1 MGVLQL
7 NLIFFCFLKTRD
19 VIWGLMYLFDK
30 DKSCGNLVFNSFV
43 NSEGEGRILPCMAAG
58 KQKEDLKDLVDLMW
72 SVIKLAFLRQ
82 SDMSFLPCHL
92 KYFFDNVTQ
101 FHG

>member
-1 MGVLQL
+1 MFWDILFVMGVLQL

-72 SVIKLAFLRQ
+72 SVIKLAVLRQ
-82 SDMSFLPCHL
+82 SDMSFLPCHFET
-92 KYFFDNVTQ
+92 FF
-101 FHG
+101 